1 MTKAE
6 ALYKFFSGFGIAAYP
21 DTSVDEDADFPY
33 LTYTPSF
40 DSVGNEV
47 SIPVNLW
54 YRTESELTPSK
65 KAQEIADAIGGGVYV
80 PCDGGA
86 ILITKGTPFCQAMMD
101 SEQPTVKRRYINI
114 TAEYITLN

>member
-6 ALYKFFSGFGIAAYP
+6 ALYKFFSGFGIPAYP

-33 LTYTPSF
+33 LTYTPYF
-40 DSVGNEV
+40 DTMGNEV
-47 SIPVNLW
+47 SIPVSLW
-54 YRTESELTPSK
+54 YKTESELVPSK
-65 KAQEIADAIGGGVYV
+65 KAQEISDYIDGGIYV

-86 ILITKGTPFCQAMMD
+86 VLITRGTPFCQALMD

-114 TAEYITLN
+114 IAEYITLN